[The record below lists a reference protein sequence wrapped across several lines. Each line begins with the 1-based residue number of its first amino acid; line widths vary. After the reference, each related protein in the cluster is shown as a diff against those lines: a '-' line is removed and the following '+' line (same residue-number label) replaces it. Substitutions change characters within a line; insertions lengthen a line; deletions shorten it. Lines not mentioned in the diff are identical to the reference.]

1 MRSPLPGQ
9 KSEDKG
15 PENQSQEPS
24 HTSTVINTQK
34 ADKEADNSL
43 QGSRSEDERRRENT
57 GSDKERRGSLQ
68 ERAKRLIEDTK
79 LMVDNSR
86 TEIANT
92 FSKISPISTNPSTGF
107 QDNRNDR
114 ISRNPSA
121 GMFFICVSP
130 FSNPVS
136 HSHSPHVIIVLL
148 FLLLAGKQCALS
160 CNRSASSAL
169 RVRVASARHYL
180 PDMCSPVCARQTN
193 RWTDYRGE

>member
-24 HTSTVINTQK
+24 HTSAVINTQK
-34 ADKEADNSL
+34 SDKEADNWL
-43 QGSRSEDERRRENT
+43 QARSEDERR

-79 LMVDNSR
+79 LMVDSSR
-86 TEIANT
+86 TEIAST

-107 QDNRNDR
+107 LDNRNDR

-121 GMFFICVSP
+121 GKCVLYLCLP
-130 FSNPVS
+130 LSNPVS

-148 FLLLAGKQCALS
+148 FLLLAGKA
-160 CNRSASSAL
+160 
-169 RVRVASARHYL
+169 VRVKLQSFRKFGSPGKSCL
-180 PDMCSPVCARQTN
+180 CSPLFT
-193 RWTDYRGE
+193 